1 MPSLNIALDFD
12 GTFTADPEMYADYIR
27 LARERGHQV
36 FCVTCRRDT
45 SENRDMILEFFERY
59 GLRVTTLFT
68 GLRSKMQFCKEAGIR
83 IDNWW
88 DDDPETLVRGH

>member
-1 MPSLNIALDFD
+1 MTSLNIALDFD
-12 GTFTADPEMYADYIR
+12 GTFTADPEFYASCIR
-27 LARERGHQV
+27 TARSIGHQV

-45 SENRDMILEFFERY
+45 EENRELLRETFERY
-59 GLRVTTLFT
+59 DLQITTLFT